1 MGSLFVNIPNNF
13 QWVMAFVMPLFRE
26 FHMFATLR
34 ISYKCNI
41 NGKDAETL
49 DSVKCPI
56 NAYVSTKY
64 AVFMA
69 IIVGGVANNFTGYL
83 ILGLDFAEQMFH
95 GFNIVWKFK
104 KHNKNVEGKYKNIWV
119 LSCCAC
125 RCQSTIYRY
134 LLAQAFS
141 TAVKKTILRGN
152 LANSFKLQYQIH
164 QSRSIN

>member
-1 MGSLFVNIPNNF
+1 MMLSLYGVMGSLFVNIPNNF

-104 KHNKNVEGKYKNIWV
+104 KHNKNIEG
-119 LSCCAC
+119 
-125 RCQSTIYRY
+125 T
-134 LLAQAFS
+134 
-141 TAVKKTILRGN
+141 
-152 LANSFKLQYQIH
+152 
-164 QSRSIN
+164 SIINF